1 MPGTRIPLLLV
12 SWLFCPLYGGT
23 ELSPVRSQGTGL
35 VGTPGS
41 PSRFTDATE
50 IQKWVD
56 VMVKNGQPYIDTA
69 RAYGDGTAEK
79 VSGVFLS

>member
-1 MPGTRIPLLLV
+1 M
-12 SWLFCPLYGGT
+12 LF
-23 ELSPVRSQGTGL
+23 RS
-35 VGTPGS
+35 
-41 PSRFTDATE
+41 E

-79 VSGVFLS
+79 ASGIFVAWTNRVIAVTSLLMVILTFV

>member
-1 MPGTRIPLLLV
+1 ME
-12 SWLFCPLYGGT
+12 GT
-23 ELSPVRSQGTGL
+23 ELFPVRSQGTGL